1 MKEKVMLTRPNG
13 EQNEYDVV
21 CHFKT
26 IDDGHPNIKNI
37 PILVIDKKEMNNGN
51 QVLEF
56 YWEKD
61 GVYQA
66 INDDIAWGEVK
77 AVIIDIIRANFEMR
91 GEVQ

>member
-1 MKEKVMLTRPNG
+1 MKEKVILTRPNG
-13 EQNEYDVV
+13 ETKEYDVI
-21 CHFKT
+21 CHFKSV
-26 IDDGHPNIKNI
+26 DDSHPNIKNI

-61 GVYQA
+61 GNYQN

-77 AVIIDIIRANFEMR
+77 AVIIDIIRDKFEMV
-91 GEVQ
+91 GAV